1 MAMAMA
7 TAVAGTRIL
16 GTSIKSTSVSAS
28 CSSSSSSSSSVVA
41 QQQLCSSFSG
51 LSVSTWQKQR
61 IGRYGGDISGFSG
74 VSSAPNMSTT
84 PKLVF
89 TVAKMKTHKAS
100 AKRFRV
106 TSTGKIMRRHA
117 CKQHLLRKKNS
128 NRKRRLSAMKQ
139 VNRCDY
145 DNVIGALPYLKVK
158 GRLT

>member
-16 GTSIKSTSVSAS
+16 GTSIKPTSVSAS

-61 IGRYGGDISGFSG
+61 ICRYGGDISGF
-74 VSSAPNMSTT
+74 SSAPNMSTT

-100 AKRFRV
+100 AKRFKV
-106 TSTGKIMRRHA
+106 TASGKIMRRRA
-117 CKQHLLRKKNS
+117 CKQHLLRKKTS